1 MRTNASI
8 AALMSGS
15 FIYQMNIYHKD
26 TDKQPSQSFIVS
38 FDVPV
43 NKGYQIE
50 LPIELT
56 EKEIEDSVA
65 PFGSYSIFR
74 VKLSFVK
81 DNYPVI
87 DVLCQ
92 RKIPNCKM
100 PSRIVEI
107 EIPTIEEEK

>member
-8 AALMSGS
+8 TALMSGS
-15 FIYQMNIYHKD
+15 FIYQMNTHNKD

-43 NKGYQIE
+43 NKGDQIE

-56 EKEIEDSVA
+56 EKEVEDSVA
-65 PFGSYSIFR
+65 PFGAYSVFR
-74 VKLSFVK
+74 VKHSFVTA
-81 DNYPVI
+81 NYPTI

-92 RKIPNCKM
+92 RKIPDCKM

-107 EIPTIEEEK
+107 DVPTVEGEK